1 MGKPTG
7 FIEIK
12 RAKPLARPVVERV
25 KDWHEVYL
33 AEPEA
38 KMRDQGARC
47 MDCGIPFCHQG
58 CPLGNLIPD
67 WNDLVYRQRWQVA
80 SDRLH
85 ATNNFPEW
93 TGRLCPA
100 PCEGACVLGIND
112 DPVTIKS
119 IELSIVE
126 HAFEAGWIQ
135 PRPPAVRTGRRVAIV
150 GSGPAGLAAAD
161 ELNKA
166 GHHVTVFERADRIG
180 GLLRYGIPEFKLEK
194 RFIDRRLALM
204 TAEGV
209 EFRTSVEIGIDLPV
223 ASLRRQCDAVVLCC
237 GTPWARDLQIP
248 GRELGGIHF
257 AVEYL
262 TQQNRLL
269 AGDPIAPGE
278 RITAEGKRV
287 VIIGGGDTGADC
299 LGTAHRQG
307 AASVHQFELLERP
320 PDVRHADN
328 PWPQWPNVF
337 RTSSAHEE
345 GGERVYAVSTERF
358 LGNGQGRVRAL
369 QGVTVETRR
378 DGGRVQVARVAG
390 TEFELEAD
398 LVLLAMGFLGP
409 ERGSL
414 ISQLGVKMTDRGNVW
429 RDEAWMTSEPGVFT
443 AGDMQ
448 RGQSLIVWAIADG
461 RQAARSVDHFLAGK
475 TA

>member
-7 FIEIK
+7 FIEIR
-12 RAKPLARPVVERV
+12 RAKPQARPVHERV
-25 KDWHEVYL
+25 RDWQEVYL
-33 AEPEA
+33 PEPDA

-47 MDCGIPFCHQG
+47 MDCGIPFCHHG
-58 CPLGNLIPD
+58 CPLGNVIPD
-67 WNDLVYRQRWQVA
+67 WNDLVYRQRWQAA

-100 PCEGACVLGIND
+100 PCEGSCVLGIND

-126 HAFEAGWIQ
+126 HAFENGWIQ
-135 PRPPAVRTGRRVAIV
+135 PRPPAVRTGKRVAVV

-166 GHHVTVFERADRIG
+166 GHQVTVFERADRIG

-194 RFIDRRLALM
+194 RFIDRRLAIM
-204 TAEGV
+204 SAEGV

-223 ASLRRQCDAVVLCC
+223 AGLRRQFDAIVLCC

-248 GRELGGIHF
+248 GRELGGVHF

-262 TQQNRLL
+262 TQQNRRL
-269 AGDPIAPGE
+269 AGDHVAPADS
-278 RITAEGKRV
+278 ISAEGKRV

-299 LGTAHRQG
+299 LGTVHRQG
-307 AASVHQFELLERP
+307 ARSVHQFELLERP
-320 PDVRHADN
+320 PDVRHEDN
-328 PWPQWPNVF
+328 PWPQWHNVF

-358 LGNGQGRVRAL
+358 LGNDEGRVRAL
-369 QGVTVETRR
+369 QAASVAIRR
-378 DGGRVQVARVAG
+378 DGGPMLVTRVPG

-414 ISQLGVKMTDRGNVW
+414 LSQLGVRLTERGNVW
-429 RDEAWMTSEPGVFT
+429 RDDAWMTTEPGVFT

-461 RQAARSVDHFLAGK
+461 RNAARSVDGFLSGK
-475 TA
+475 TS

>member
-1 MGKPTG
+1 M
-7 FIEIK
+7 
-12 RAKPLARPVVERV
+12 
-25 KDWHEVYL
+25 YL
-33 AEPEA
+33 PEPDA

-58 CPLGNLIPD
+58 CPLGNVIPD
-67 WNDLVYRQRWQVA
+67 WNDLVYRQRWQAA

-100 PCEGACVLGIND
+100 PCEGSCVLGIND

-126 HAFEAGWIQ
+126 HAFDNGWIQ
-135 PRPPAVRTGRRVAIV
+135 PRPPAVRTGKRVAVV

-166 GHHVTVFERADRIG
+166 GHQVTVFERADRIG

-194 RFIDRRLALM
+194 RFIDRRLAIM
-204 TAEGV
+204 SAEGV
-209 EFRTSVEIGIDLPV
+209 EFRTGVEIGIDLPV
-223 ASLRRQCDAVVLCC
+223 AGLRRQFDAIVLCC

-248 GRELGGIHF
+248 GRELGGVHF

-262 TQQNRLL
+262 TQQNRRL
-269 AGDPIAPGE
+269 AGDHVAPGD
-278 RITAEGKRV
+278 IISAEGKRV

-299 LGTAHRQG
+299 LGTVHRQG
-307 AASVHQFELLERP
+307 ARSVHQFELLERP
-320 PDVRHADN
+320 PDVRHEDN

-358 LGNGQGRVRAL
+358 LGNDEGRVRAL
-369 QGVTVETRR
+369 QAVSVEIRR
-378 DGGRVQVARVAG
+378 DGGRMQVTRVPG

-414 ISQLGVKMTDRGNVW
+414 LSQLGVRLTERGNVW
-429 RDEAWMTSEPGVFT
+429 RDEAWMTTEPGVFT

-461 RQAARSVDHFLAGK
+461 RNAARSVDSFLSGK
-475 TA
+475 TS